1 MSILTHKLKAP
12 SLFFT
17 IFSILVLFAAVGC
30 NSRSASVTSKFANS
44 DPFKNSMVASQQYNI
59 NCDSNNV
66 IEGNKGTVIFC
77 PKGCFL
83 DAKGNIFEGTA
94 EIELAEAFALED
106 ILLSNLETTSNGL
119 QLESGGMLYFNVT
132 ANGEQLTINKNLPV
146 QIEIPT
152 DNKQDGMMAYKGV
165 RDDEGNMNWIDPVPI
180 NNYLTTTNLSELD
193 FLPYNFY
200 ATVQKNLPYK
210 NYKIATPE
218 LVDSFYYSLSYQYDG
233 KLLNSLLPTNYNEP
247 FLNDQARVTTGVY
260 SGESYLVDSVDFAD
274 TIAFIIQ
281 HSGVNPAIIKVIKT
295 APFQNTFIATKA
307 FETRL
312 QEIFKV
318 CSDEA
323 LEMYINN
330 LDKNLYEVD
339 SMVADFL
346 KNEVTGV
353 DSVFESFYKQKLT
366 NVEDADKNTASLKD
380 YYSAQLKK
388 VEADLKR
395 TADKMLALNEKETEK
410 FSKVVEEYK
419 DVLFRREKYR
429 MEKYSFSWTNT
440 GWVNVDKPAPVSE
453 PYEISAQVT
462 NGSEYDRVY
471 TYLVMPTIKS
481 ITRLNTKDKVNF
493 LIGNSPQARLFIPN
507 ASLEIISIGYKGEA
521 MFTAS
526 AHVPLNKKMEVTLTL
541 QPSTKQQFNNLLEP
555 FDNYRSENSIKK
567 DLKYMDKMFME
578 EQRQKLIRSDLEIRR
593 NLMYVAFPCGYE
605 YMRDVAN

>member
-1 MSILTHKLKAP
+1 MYILTRKLKAP
-12 SLFFT
+12 SLLFT
-17 IFSILVLFAAVGC
+17 IFFIVALFISIGC
-30 NSRSASVTSKFANS
+30 NSRSGSVTSKFSNS
-44 DPFKNSMVASQQYNI
+44 DPFKNSMVASQQMSI
-59 NCDSNNV
+59 NCDYNNV
-66 IEGNKGTVIFC
+66 IEGNNGTVIVC

-83 DAKGNIFEGTA
+83 DAKGNIFESTA

-180 NNYLTTTNLSELD
+180 NNYLTTTYLSELD

-247 FLNDQARVTTGVY
+247 FLNAQAKVTNGVY
-260 SGESYLVDSVDFAD
+260 SGESYWVDSVGNSDSTWLFFQFKG
-274 TIAFIIQ
+274 I
-281 HSGVNPAIIKVIKT
+281 NPSIIKVIKT
-295 APFQNTFIATKA
+295 EPFQNTFIATKA

-312 QEIFKV
+312 QEIFKTCKNEV
-318 CSDEA
+318 

-339 SMVADFL
+339 SMVAEFL
-346 KNEVTGV
+346 AGDTDVI

-366 NVEDADKNTASLKD
+366 NVKDADKNTALLKD

-440 GWVNVDKPAPVSE
+440 GWVNVDKPVPVAE
-453 PYEISAQVT
+453 PYELSAQVT
-462 NGSEYDRVY
+462 NGADYDRVY
-471 TYLVMPTIKS
+471 TYIVMPTIKS
-481 ITRLNTKDKVNF
+481 ISRLNSKDKVNF

-507 ASLEIISIGYKGEA
+507 ASLEIISVGYKGEA

-526 AHVPLNKKMEVTLTL
+526 VHVPLNKIMEVTLTL
-541 QPSTKQQFNNLLEP
+541 QPSTKQQFNNLLAP

-605 YMRDVAN
+605 YM